1 MKRQSAP
8 SSDYFVERERERDR
22 KEGGRK
28 GVSVGWDEMGVAVA
42 AAVREV
48 R

>member
-1 MKRQSAP
+1 MLRHP
-8 SSDYFVERERERDR
+8 IILWRERERDR